1 MGSDAEIKKSQII
14 SVMHLH
20 RNAGI
25 KSESRRVGGVE
36 INGFECILST
46 SKKLQPHVIIPP
58 SLRRADEDRPP
69 ATILD
74 NFGETLIPQ
83 TVMTFRIPSG
93 GETEMSCALDRFPQ
107 TRTTPGKANTV
118 HLVSHCPRE
127 ARLQKYV
134 PRFGNPGKPSTSWN
148 GNGNPIPAVVAS
160 AIPRSLH
167 HHKPPTRAPPAPP
180 RHCRE
185 RRRGG

>member
-25 KSESRRVGGVE
+25 KSESRRVGGVQ

-69 ATILD
+69 ATILE
-74 NFGETLIPQ
+74 NFGETL
-83 TVMTFRIPSG
+83 
-93 GETEMSCALDRFPQ
+93 FP
-107 TRTTPGKANTV
+107 K
-118 HLVSHCPRE
+118 
-127 ARLQKYV
+127 
-134 PRFGNPGKPSTSWN
+134 
-148 GNGNPIPAVVAS
+148 
-160 AIPRSLH
+160 RS
-167 HHKPPTRAPPAPP
+167 
-180 RHCRE
+180 
-185 RRRGG
+185 